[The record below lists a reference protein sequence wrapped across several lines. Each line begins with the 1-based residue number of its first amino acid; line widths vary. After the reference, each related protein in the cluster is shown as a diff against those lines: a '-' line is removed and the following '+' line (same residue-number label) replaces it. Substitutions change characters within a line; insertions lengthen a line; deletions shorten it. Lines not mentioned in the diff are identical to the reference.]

1 MTIRGWLMVLPAVFA
16 IGCAAEPSGSK
27 EEAPPPPESNVIGT
41 GDLREASPE
50 DDSAPAAQASAKSRD
65 EVIDQARADQ
75 LVGEEVSGYLAL
87 VDDQDLI
94 AGKNAPSDLDARVQ
108 DINRQ
113 RRALY
118 TDLAAKD
125 GVTVETV
132 AQTTACALL
141 REKVKVGEAYRTEAS
156 KWKVRTFDVPVST
169 PSFCTAP

>member
-16 IGCAAEPSGSK
+16 IGCAADPSGSK
-27 EEAPPPPESNVIGT
+27 EEAPPPDPDVIGT

-50 DDSAPAAQASAKSRD
+50 DDTSSAAKVSAKSRD

-87 VDDQDLI
+87 VDDRDLT
-94 AGKNAPSDLDARVQ
+94 AGKNAPTDLDARVQ

-125 GVTVETV
+125 GVTVEAV
-132 AQTTACALL
+132 AQTTACTLL
-141 REKVKVGEAYRTEAS
+141 REKVKVGEAYRTETS

-169 PSFCTAP
+169 PSFCAAP